1 MSATAAIAHADSSG
15 PAEAHDAHPPTATGI
30 ETKKVLMW
38 LFLASD
44 CMFFGTLISTHL
56 VYRKVYPYGSTDKGI
71 IDILSTFDIQL
82 TSFSTFIL
90 LMSSFLMALAV
101 SAMHKGQIKSF
112 RRATIGVIIFGL
124 IFLTGQ
130 VYEFTHFF
138 DGHALYTFSV
148 KTPAGETISSTYEGP
163 ADATRAKADLAHRL
177 FAAHPDWL
185 AAPADTA
192 PEDKALTPAEQV
204 VKHNDWIV
212 TAFKQEKVEKKS
224 LSMQNSVFGSTFFLM
239 TGTHG
244 THVAIGVLW
253 LVSMYFYS
261 FTGRFEKNMHSAAID
276 VEIMGLYWHFV
287 DIVWIIIFTAVY
299 LVEYIPGYNPPQ

>member
-1 MSATAAIAHADSSG
+1 MSDAAAIAHDDSSAH
-15 PAEAHDAHPPTATGI
+15 AEHPPTSTGI

-56 VYRKVYPYGSTDKGI
+56 VYRKVYPFGSTDRGI
-71 IDILSTFDIQL
+71 IDIVKTFDIQL

-112 RRATIGVIIFGL
+112 RWNCVGVMIFGL
-124 IFLTGQ
+124 VFLTGQ
-130 VYEFTHFF
+130 VYEFSHFF
-138 DGHALYTFSV
+138 DGHAKYAFSV
-148 KTPAGETISSTYEGP
+148 KTDTGETISSTYEGP
-163 ADATRAKADLAHRL
+163 ADPTRAKADLARRVL
-177 FAAHPDWL
+177 NAHPQWL
-185 AAPADTA
+185 AVPAAATA
-192 PEDKALTPAEQV
+192 EEKALTPAAQIALHPE
-204 VKHNDWIV
+204 WIV
-212 TAFKQEKVEKKS
+212 TDMSTKPVVEKPA

-253 LVSMYFYS
+253 LASMFFYS
-261 FTGRFEKNMHSAAID
+261 FTGRFEKNMHGAAID

-299 LVEYIPGYNPPQ
+299 LVEYIPGYNPPM